1 MLIETS
7 FENQVVLITGA
18 GKGLGRALCL
28 AFAGQ
33 GARLAANDLT
43 PINLD
48 VTVEQVRSHDGQIR
62 DYVLDIAKKMPAQA
76 LVQQVCDEWGRV
88 DILIN
93 NAGVSP
99 QESLFSLGEW
109 EWQRSLDVNL
119 SAPFYLTQAVG
130 EMMRQHGG
138 GVILNLGASQQYL
151 QSMPSPT
158 ALSASKMGLIGLTKA
173 AARELAPYQIR
184 VNMICPSW
192 VEAQK
197 VVSQALFLCS
207 PLAVE
212 ISGQIFEIDS

>member
-207 PLAVE
+207 PLAAE